1 MLNIHMFQ
9 PLSHRPFIYIIN
21 QQVLATN
28 PQIRD
33 HSTESQMYGCKY
45 WGWLYKEKCHYWCT
59 TTSEHIPIY
68 YILPKMS
75 NIHMFNHVP

>member
-33 HSTESQMYGCKY
+33 HSTESQMYGCNI
-45 WGWLYKEKCHYWCT
+45 GGDCT
-59 TTSEHIPIY
+59 RKSVITDVQQPLNIY
-68 YILPKMS
+68 QYI
-75 NIHMFNHVP
+75 IYTA